1 MGEARPATEA
11 VAPSQPAELAGPITA
26 PQRIVSLDVLRGF
39 AVLGILVM
47 NIQSFSMPGAAYM
60 NPSAYGD
67 LEGANYWVWYI
78 CHLLADQ
85 KLWTIFSMLFGAGIL
100 VMTGR
105 CEAAG
110 RPSVG
115 LHYRRMGWLLVFGV
129 LHAHLLWY
137 GDILYFYAI
146 CGMVAYWLRKLRAP
160 LLIVLGLA
168 SILVTFGIQLLFG
181 WALQEGHIPRE
192 SVAGFWAP
200 PPEAIEAE
208 LTAYRGSWLEQMRQR
223 VPTAVMFETFL
234 FVLFMGCR
242 TGGVILIGMA
252 LHKLSVFSA
261 ARSKAFY
268 AGLIAIAAFVGIPLI
283 MYGVTRNL
291 DAEWDVKYS
300 FYFGGMFNYWASLLV
315 ALGWVGLVMLAC
327 KTAAAGA
334 ITRPLA
340 AVGRMALTNYLMQT
354 IICTTIFYG
363 HGFGKFGE
371 FSRVE
376 QLLTVLGVLAFQLI
390 VSPIWLRYF
399 RFGPFEWLW
408 RSLTYLKVQPMRRV
422 QDTGAA

>member
-11 VAPSQPAELAGPITA
+11 VAPLQPAELAGPITA
-26 PQRIVSLDVLRGF
+26 PERIVSLDVLRGF

-47 NIQSFSMPGAAYM
+47 NIQSFSMVGMAYV
-60 NPSAYGD
+60 NPTVYGD
-67 LEGANYWVWYI
+67 LTGANYWVWYFS
-78 CHLLADQ
+78 HLLADM
-85 KLWTIFSMLFGAGIL
+85 KFMTIFSMLFGAGII

-105 CEAAG
+105 CEATG

-115 LHYRRMGWLLVFGV
+115 LHYRRMGWLLMFGV

-137 GDILYFYAI
+137 GDILYFYAL
-146 CGMVAYWLRKLRAP
+146 CGMVAYWFRKLP
-160 LLIVLGLA
+160 PWLLIVLGLIA
-168 SILVTFGIQLLFG
+168 LSVTSGISLLFG
-181 WALQEGHIPRE
+181 FTIETFVDQVRADWN
-192 SVAGFWAP
+192 P
-200 PPEAIEAE
+200 PPEAINAE
-208 LTAYRGSWLEQMRQR
+208 IAAYQGSWWDQMGYR
-223 VPTAVMFETFL
+223 VPEAIKFETSIFL
-234 FVLFMGCR
+234 VFLGWR
-242 TGGVILIGMA
+242 AGGLMLVGMA
-252 LHKLSVFSA
+252 LFKLGVFSA
-261 ARSKAFY
+261 RRS
-268 AGLIAIAAFVGIPLI
+268 AGVYLALVAAAAVIGAPVIIYGIQ
-283 MYGVTRNL
+283 RNF
-291 DAEWDVKYS
+291 AANWDVTYS
-300 FYFGGMFNYWASLLV
+300 MFLGGQFNYWASLLV
-315 ALGWVGLVMLAC
+315 SLGWVGLVMLAC

-408 RSLTYLKVQPMRRV
+408 RSLTYLKLQPMRREAAGP
-422 QDTGAA
+422 TGS